1 MFANLDNNTLLLII
15 AVVLV
20 FLYLTMDS
28 KENMKS
34 ISADKKKGGISSRA
48 AGRVSDKKVGEDVA
62 PVVEGY
68 MNGYY

>member
-15 AVVLV
+15 AVVIV

-34 ISADKKKGGISSRA
+34 ISADKKRGKLSSRS
-48 AGRVSDKKVGEDVA
+48 AGKVSDKKIGDDVA

-68 MNGYY
+68 INGYY

>member
-15 AVVLV
+15 MVVLV
-20 FLYLTMDS
+20 FLYLTMDN

-34 ISADKKKGGISSRA
+34 ISSKKRGGLSSRA
-48 AGRVSDKKVGEDVA
+48 AGKVSDKKISEDVA

-68 MNGYY
+68 INGYY